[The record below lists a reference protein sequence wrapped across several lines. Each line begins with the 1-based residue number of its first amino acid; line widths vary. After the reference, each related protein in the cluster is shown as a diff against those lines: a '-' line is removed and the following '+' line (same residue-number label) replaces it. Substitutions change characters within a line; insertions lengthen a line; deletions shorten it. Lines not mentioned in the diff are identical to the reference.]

1 MRKHVLIASLLAFIA
16 VPAMAQEK
24 GTKEFG
30 GFVKYTHYDK
40 SFTQSTERQNS
51 YGGGARLGYF
61 FSRRW
66 ELELD
71 GSINA
76 TDAKNFF
83 KGYASTALIYA
94 PFHLRMNFNQRLG
107 DNSPFTW
114 ILGAGPAYN
123 RYGKKVVNEPGFRPA
138 GAGSDWG
145 LGLSTGIRAML
156 TTWLAFRLDGTLDYI
171 PSPNNGK
178 TAVVSQAQGITATSA
193 PSKNT
198 NLGVQ
203 GGLSLMLGMC
213 NRKGDGTTITPTSA
227 TVLTGGTQS
236 FSATAT
242 NCGKPDDVVYTVS
255 GPGSV
260 NGTGTYTASGGAGSA
275 TVTACGKRNKLCSIA
290 TVTVNAPAPPPPAQP
305 PAPPP
310 SSRVLTRCELNPA
323 TSSPRI
329 DQPVS
334 YTVTLYFSDGT
345 TAVLPNAVLSAP
357 GGSVAGNSVSWSTPG
372 GKTVIVNCGAGAG
385 GTQVT
390 ASATAD
396 VQRFAIVIRDSVYF
410 QIDSTRIYRTDDQT
424 QLAQVAAVLKDHPDI
439 RLIIDGHA
447 DADATVAHNSKLAM
461 NRAISM
467 KKFLADHGVPVDR
480 MTIVLRS
487 FGECVPVASNETAEG
502 RTLNR
507 RAELREFGNETPG
520 PGNPICKEAGRERK
534 P

>member
-1 MRKHVLIASLLAFIA
+1 MRKHVLMASLLALVA
-16 VPAMAQEK
+16 TPVMAQEK
-24 GTKEFG
+24 GTIELG

-40 SFTQSTERQNS
+40 SFSQSSERQNS
-51 YGGGARLGYF
+51 YGGGGRLGYF
-61 FSRRW
+61 FNKHW

-71 GSINA
+71 GSDNVS
-76 TDAKNFF
+76 DANFF
-83 KGYASTALIYA
+83 KGFASTGLMYA

-114 ILGAGPAYN
+114 ILGVGPAYN
-123 RYGKKVVNEPGFRPA
+123 RYGQRVAGEPGFRPP

-145 LGLSTGIRAML
+145 IAPSTGIRAML
-156 TTWLAFRLDGTLDYI
+156 THWLAFRLDGTLDYI

-178 TAVVSQAQGITATSA
+178 PAVVNQFQGIIAASPAT
-193 PSKNT
+193 KNL
-198 NLGVQ
+198 NLGAQ
-203 GGLSLMLGMC
+203 AGLSLMLGMC
-213 NRKGDGTTITPTSA
+213 NRKGDGTTISPTSA
-227 TVLTGGTQS
+227 TVVTGGSAS

-242 NCGKPDDVVYTVS
+242 NCGKPDDVVFTVS

-260 NGTGTYTASGGAGSA
+260 SPTGGYTASGGAGTA
-275 TVTACGKRNKLCSIA
+275 TVTACGKHNKLCSIA
-290 TVTVNAPAPPPPAQP
+290 NVTVNEPAPPPP
-305 PAPPP
+305 PAPTPP
-310 SSRVLTRCELNPA
+310 PPGTRVLTRCELNPA
-323 TSSPRI
+323 TASPRI
-329 DQPVS
+329 DQPVA
-334 YTVTLYFSDGT
+334 YTVTLYFSDGS

-357 GGSVAGNSVSWSTPG
+357 GGSVSGNSVSWSTPG
-372 GKTVIVNCGAGAG
+372 GKTVVVNCGTGADG
-385 GTQVT
+385 APVN
-390 ASATAD
+390 ANATAD

-410 QIDSTRIYRTDDQT
+410 MIDSTRIYRTDDQT
-424 QLAQVAAVLKDHPDI
+424 QLAAVAKVLIDHPDI

-447 DADATVAHNSKLAM
+447 DADASVAHNSKLAM

-487 FGECVPVASNETAEG
+487 FGECVPVAPNATAEG

>member
-1 MRKHVLIASLLAFIA
+1 MRKHVLVASLLALVAAPA
-16 VPAMAQEK
+16 VAQEK
-24 GTKEFG
+24 GTVEFG
-30 GFVKYTHYDK
+30 GFVKYTRYDK
-40 SFTQSTERQNS
+40 SFGTSNKRENS

-61 FSRRW
+61 LSKHW
-66 ELELD
+66 ELEAD

-76 TDAKNFF
+76 TDVKRFF
-83 KGYASTALIYA
+83 KGYESTALIYA
-94 PFHLRMNFNQRLG
+94 PIHLRLIYNQRLG
-107 DNSPFTW
+107 DNSPFTFL
-114 ILGAGPAYN
+114 LGAGPAYN
-123 RYGKKVVNEPGFRPA
+123 KYGKRVAGEPGFKPV

-145 LGLSTGIRAML
+145 IGGTTGIRAML
-156 TTWLAFRLDGTLDYI
+156 TSWLAFRLDGTVDYV

-178 TAVVSQAQGITATSA
+178 TVVITQGTGINATAA
-193 PSKNT
+193 PSKNL

-213 NRKGDGTTITPTSA
+213 NRKMDGTTISPTSA
-227 TVLTGGTQS
+227 TVTTGGTQS

-242 NCGKPDDVVYTVS
+242 NCGKPDEVIYTVS

-260 NGTGTYTASGGAGSA
+260 NAMGVYTASGGAGTA
-275 TVTACGKRNKLCSIA
+275 TVTACGEHNKLCSIA
-290 TVTVNAPAPPPPAQP
+290 TVTVTAPAPPRDTTMTPGA
-305 PAPPP
+305 
-310 SSRVLTRCELNPA
+310 RVLTRCELNPA
-323 TSSPRI
+323 TSRPRI

-357 GGSVAGNSVSWSTPG
+357 GGSVSGNSVSWSTPG
-372 GKTVIVNCGAGAG
+372 GKTVVVNCGAGAG

-390 ASATAD
+390 GNATAD

-424 QLAQVAAVLKDHPDI
+424 QLAEVAKVLIANPDI

-447 DADATVAHNSKLAM
+447 DADASVAHNSTLAM

-467 KKFLADHGVPVDR
+467 KQFLADHGVPVDR

-487 FGECVPVASNETAEG
+487 FGECVPVQSNATAEG
-502 RTLNR
+502 RTQNR

>member
-1 MRKHVLIASLLAFIA
+1 MRKHVLVASLLALVA
-16 VPAMAQEK
+16 APVMAQEK
-24 GTKEFG
+24 GAIEFG

-61 FSRRW
+61 FSKHW

-71 GSINA
+71 GSVNA

-83 KGYASTALIYA
+83 KGFASTALVYA
-94 PFHLRMNFNQRLG
+94 PFHLRLNFNQRLG
-107 DNSPFTW
+107 ANSPFTW

-123 RYGKKVVNEPGFRPA
+123 RYGKHVVGEPGFRPP
-138 GAGSDWG
+138 GAGSDFG
-145 LGLSTGIRAML
+145 LGLITGVRAML
-156 TTWLAFRLDGTLDYI
+156 THWLAFRLDGTLDYM

-178 TAVVSQAQGITATSA
+178 TEVITQANGITAASP
-193 PSKNT
+193 PSKNL
-198 NLGVQ
+198 NLGAQ
-203 GGLSLMLGMC
+203 AGLSLMLGMC
-213 NRKGDGTTITPTSA
+213 NRKGDGTTISPTSA
-227 TVLTGGTQS
+227 TVTTGGTAN

-242 NCGKPDDVVYTVS
+242 NCGKPDEVKYTVS
-255 GPGSV
+255 GPGTVSS
-260 NGTGTYTASGGAGSA
+260 TGMYTASGGAGTA
-275 TVTACGKRNKLCSIA
+275 TVTACGAHNKLCSIA
-290 TVTVNAPAPPPPAQP
+290 TVTVNAPAPPPP
-305 PAPPP
+305 PAETPVPAGA
-310 SSRVLTRCELNPA
+310 RVLTRCELNPA

-372 GKTVIVNCGAGAG
+372 GKTVVVNCGPDANG
-385 GTQVT
+385 GQVT
-390 ASATAD
+390 GTATAD

-410 QIDSTRIYRTDDQT
+410 MIDSTRIYRTEDQS
-424 QLAQVAAVLKDHPDI
+424 QLAEVAKQLIAHPDI

-447 DADATVAHNSKLAM
+447 DADGTVKHNAPLSM
-461 NRAISM
+461 NRALSM

-480 MTIVLRS
+480 MTIVVRA

-507 RAELREFGNETPG
+507 RAELHEFGNETPG

>member
-1 MRKHVLIASLLAFIA
+1 MRAHVLIASLLVVAA
-16 VPAMAQEK
+16 VPALAQEK
-24 GTKEFG
+24 GTKEIG
-30 GFVKYTHYDK
+30 AFVKYTHYDK
-40 SFTQSTERQNS
+40 SFTQSSERQNS
-51 YGGGARLGYF
+51 YGGGGRLGYF
-61 FSRRW
+61 FSRHW

-71 GSINA
+71 GSVNA

-83 KGYASTALIYA
+83 TGFESTALVYM

-123 RYGKKVVNEPGFRPA
+123 RYGKRVVGEPGFRPP
-138 GAGSDWG
+138 GGGSDWG

-156 TTWLAFRLDGTLDYI
+156 TNWLAFRVDGTLDYI

-178 TAVVSQAQGITATSA
+178 AAVTSQGITAASP
-193 PSKNT
+193 PSSNT

-203 GGLSLMLGMC
+203 AGLSLMLGMC
-213 NRKGDGTTITPTSA
+213 NRKADGTTITPTTA
-227 TVLTGGTQS
+227 TVTTGGTAS
-236 FSATAT
+236 FSATST
-242 NCGKPDDVVYTVS
+242 HCGKSDQVVFTVS

-260 NGTGTYTASGGAGSA
+260 NAMGIYTASGGTGTA
-275 TVTACGKRNKLCSIA
+275 TVSACGQHNKLCSTA
-290 TVTVNAPAPPPPAQP
+290 TVTVTAPAPPPP
-305 PAPPP
+305 PAEVPGA
-310 SSRVLTRCELNPA
+310 RVLSRCELNPA

-357 GGSVAGNSVSWSTPG
+357 GGTVSGNSVSWSTPG
-372 GKTVIVNCGAGAG
+372 GKTVVVSCGSGAN
-385 GTQVT
+385 GTEVT
-390 ASATAD
+390 GSATAD

-410 QIDSTRIYRTDDQT
+410 MIDSTRIYRTDDQT
-424 QLAQVAAVLKDHPDI
+424 QLGEVAKLLIAHPDI

-447 DADATVAHNSKLAM
+447 DADASVAHNSRLAM

>member
-1 MRKHVLIASLLAFIA
+1 MRMHVSVVSLLVLVAA
-16 VPAMAQEK
+16 PAMAQEK
-24 GTKEFG
+24 GTIEIG

-40 SFTQSTERQNS
+40 SFGTSNTRENS
-51 YGGGARLGYF
+51 YGGGGRLGYF
-61 FSRRW
+61 FSKHW

-71 GSINA
+71 GSYNA
-76 TDAKNFF
+76 TDVKQFF
-83 KGYASTALIYA
+83 QGFESTALIYL
-94 PFHLRMNFNQRLG
+94 PFHLRMNYNQRLG
-107 DNSPFTW
+107 DNSPFTF

-123 RYGKKVVNEPGFRPA
+123 RYGKRVAGEPGFRPP

-145 LGLSTGIRAML
+145 VSGTTGIRAML
-156 TTWLAFRLDGTLDYI
+156 TKWLAFRLDGTIDYV

-178 TAVVSQAQGITATSA
+178 TEVITQGTGIVAAS
-193 PSKNT
+193 PPDKNL

-203 GGLSLMLGMC
+203 AGLSLMLGMC
-213 NRKGDGTTITPTSA
+213 NRKGDGTTISPSTA
-227 TVLTGGTQS
+227 NVVTGGTAS

-242 NCGKPDDVVYTVS
+242 NCGKPDEVIYTVS

-260 NGTGTYTASGGAGSA
+260 SATGVYTASAGAGTA
-275 TVTACGKRNKLCSIA
+275 TVTACGKHNKLCSTA
-290 TVTVNAPAPPPPAQP
+290 TVTVTAPPPPEP

-310 SSRVLTRCELNPA
+310 GARVLTRCELNPA

-345 TAVLPNAVLSAP
+345 TAVLPDAVLSAP
-357 GGSVAGNSVSWSTPG
+357 GGTVTGNSVSWSTPG
-372 GKTVIVNCGAGAG
+372 GKTVVVNCGTGAG
-385 GTQVT
+385 GAAVT
-390 ASATAD
+390 GNATAD

-410 QIDSTRIYRTDDQT
+410 MIDSTRIYRTDDQT
-424 QLAQVAAVLKDHPDI
+424 QLAEVAKQLIAHPDI

-447 DADATVAHNSKLAM
+447 DADYTVAHNATLSM
-461 NRAISM
+461 NRALSM

-480 MTIVLRS
+480 MTIVVRA
-487 FGECVPVASNETAEG
+487 FGECVPVASNATAEG

-507 RAELREFGNETPG
+507 RAELHEFGNETPG

>member
-1 MRKHVLIASLLAFIA
+1 MRKHVLLASLLALVAAPA
-16 VPAMAQEK
+16 VAQEK
-24 GTKEFG
+24 GTVEFG
-30 GFVKYTHYDK
+30 GFVKYTRYDK
-40 SFTQSTERQNS
+40 SFGTSNKRENS

-61 FSRRW
+61 LNHTW

-76 TDAKNFF
+76 TDVKQFF

-94 PFHLRMNFNQRLG
+94 PIHLRLNLNKRLG

-114 ILGAGPAYN
+114 ILGVGPAYN
-123 RYGKKVVNEPGFRPA
+123 RYGKKVAGEPGFRPA

-145 LGLSTGIRAML
+145 VGGLTGIRAML
-156 TTWLAFRLDGTLDYI
+156 TSWLAFRLDGTLDYV

-178 TAVVSQAQGITATSA
+178 SAVISQGTGIVATSA
-193 PSKNT
+193 PNKNI

-213 NRKGDGTTITPTSA
+213 NRKMDGTTISPTSA
-227 TVLTGGTQS
+227 TVQTGGTVN

-242 NCGKPDDVVYTVS
+242 NCGKADEVVYTVS

-260 NGTGTYTASGGAGSA
+260 NAMGVYTASGGAGNA
-275 TVTACGKRNKLCSIA
+275 TVTACGAHNKLCSIGN
-290 TVTVNAPAPPPPAQP
+290 VTITEPAPVPPPPGTPGA
-305 PAPPP
+305 
-310 SSRVLTRCELNPA
+310 RVLTRCELNPA
-323 TSSPRI
+323 TSRPRI

-357 GGSVAGNSVSWSTPG
+357 GGTVSGNSVSWSTPG
-372 GKTVIVNCGAGAG
+372 GKTVVVNCGSGADG
-385 GTQVT
+385 APVT
-390 ASATAD
+390 GNATAD

-424 QLAQVAAVLKDHPDI
+424 QLAEVAKVLIANPDI

-447 DADATVAHNSKLAM
+447 DADYTVAHNATLAM

-467 KKFLADHGVPVDR
+467 KQFLADHGVPVDR

-520 PGNPICKEAGRERK
+520 PGNPICKEMGRERK